1 MKNKYIICL
10 VLIIVFITVSSIYV
24 FKNINSNDSTEISKS
39 IQSLNIISQH
49 NEYALVIDDKQSEL
63 LDTYSVY
70 KNIETNMYQKQF
82 SLPEGQN
89 IEGRFVCWTDDKIYI
104 LGFDPASYSLSNG
117 KVVDRGNLN
126 KIFNNKTGRM
136 DRVIG
141 IHEGFIYYE
150 YSNYDTGGS
159 FYGKMSLNLKD
170 VTIIQK
176 EDIPKE
182 LNY

>member
-1 MKNKYIICL
+1 M
-10 VLIIVFITVSSIYV
+10 YV
-24 FKNINSNDSTEISKS
+24 FENINSNDSTEVSKS

-49 NEYALVIDDKQSEL
+49 NEYALVIDDTESEL
-63 LDTYSVY
+63 ETYSVY
-70 KNIETNMYQKQF
+70 KNIETNMYQKHF
-82 SLPEGQN
+82 SVPSGQG

-104 LGFDPASYSLSNG
+104 LGFEPASYNLSNG

-141 IHEGFIYYE
+141 IHEGFIYYN
-150 YSNYDTGGS
+150 YSNYDSGDS

-176 EDIPKE
+176 EDIPKD

>member
-10 VLIIVFITVSSIYV
+10 VLIIVFITVGSIYV
-24 FKNINSNDSTEISKS
+24 FKNINSNDSTEVSKS

-49 NEYALVIDDKQSEL
+49 NEYALVIDDTESEL
-63 LDTYSVY
+63 ETYSVY

-89 IEGRFVCWTDDKIYI
+89 IEGRFVCWTDDKIYV
-104 LGFDPASYSLSNG
+104 LGDSARSYSLSNG
-117 KVVDRGNLN
+117 SVIDKGNL
-126 KIFNNKTGRM
+126 KKMFNNKTGRM

-141 IHEGFIYYE
+141 IHEGFIYYN
-150 YSNYDTGGS
+150 YSNYDSGGS